1 MIIEGVS
8 INLMWQSLISFYQR
22 IAAKR
27 MFSRWAESYEF
38 DVMENH
44 YSAVD
49 RVAQAAIQY
58 NQNFKDRPYIAD
70 IGIGTGLLAQQLQD
84 ALACRIIGLDFT
96 DDMMAICAQ
105 KDVAELLIKCDV
117 GRDVWPIEHESMDMV
132 VSAGLLEYL
141 TPAMADHF
149 LKESHR
155 TLQKNGILI
164 YTYMPCEDDGKA
176 TQLWHGH
183 SGTFVICAYT
193 KNEMEQMIKQNNLEV
208 LEHSNPFKGSIYED
222 GSSYD
227 YRLIVSKKN

>member
-1 MIIEGVS
+1 ML
-8 INLMWQSLISFYQR
+8 NSLISFYQR

-38 DVMENH
+38 DVMDNH

-49 RVAQAAIQY
+49 KVAQAAIKY
-58 NQNFKDRPYIAD
+58 IAASTKDGATGFEDEPDIAD

-84 ALACRIIGLDFT
+84 ALPFRIIGLDFT

-105 KDVAELLIKCDV
+105 KNVAELLIKCDA
-117 GRDVWPIEHESMDMV
+117 GRDIWPIENGSMDLV

-141 TPAMADHF
+141 TPPMAQHF
-149 LKESHR
+149 IKEAHR
-155 TLQKNGILI
+155 VLQQNGILI
-164 YTYMPCEDDGKA
+164 YTYMPRDDDGKA
-176 TQLWHGH
+176 IQLWHGH

-193 KNEMEQMIKQNNLEV
+193 PHEMKEMLQQSNLEII
-208 LEHSNPFKGSIYED
+208 EHSAPFKGSIFED

-227 YRLIVSKKN
+227 YQLIAAKKN